1 MFGKWFIAF
10 YLLLFPSISFG
21 GEPVEIK
28 PIYATTRSVL
38 AAETKPSDSN
48 HQSANKNQG
57 DIRIVI
63 HNDGEKIV
71 VNAYYTVTA
80 NSQLVWD
87 TLTDFDNLSRF
98 ISGVRSSKIT
108 NRTGNTLRV
117 AQTAEIRLS
126 GVSFDFESI
135 GEVNLVPF
143 KEFTTRMISG
153 NMSKMHE
160 TTKIT
165 SDGDQTHISY
175 HADIVPNM
183 WILRYIGHTF
193 IEAEVRERLQ
203 QIRNEIIRKKIGSRP
218 SKMKGALRT
227 PNI

>member
-1 MFGKWFIAF
+1 MFGKWFITF

-21 GEPVEIK
+21 DGPVEIK

-38 AAETKPSDSN
+38 AAETKPSNSN
-48 HQSANKNQG
+48 HQSANKHQN
-57 DIRIVI
+57 DIHIVI

-71 VNAYYTVTA
+71 INAYYTVPA

-87 TLTDFDNLSRF
+87 TLTDFDNLSSF
-98 ISGVRSSKIT
+98 ISGVRSSKII
-108 NRTGNTLRV
+108 NKTGNTLRV
-117 AQTAEIRLS
+117 AQTVEIRLS
-126 GVSFDFESI
+126 GVSFDFESV
-135 GEVNLVPF
+135 GEVHLVPF

-165 SDGDQTHISY
+165 SDGEQTHISY

-193 IEAEVRERLQ
+193 IETETRERLQ
-203 QIRNEIIRKKIGSRP
+203 QVRNEIIRKKISTR
-218 SKMKGALRT
+218 RT